1 MEESE
6 MRLNLRMKDLE
17 AMATAG
23 ENAQNDDNG
32 EGRMLASSDTIK
44 QYIKNFNNND
54 KLDFTQRLMNFANI
68 IEKRYLVEGLVMSL
82 YILAK
87 ENAEIKLALLD

>member
-1 MEESE
+1 
-6 MRLNLRMKDLE
+6 
-17 AMATAG
+17 
-23 ENAQNDDNG
+23 
-32 EGRMLASSDTIK
+32 
-44 QYIKNFNNND
+44 
-54 KLDFTQRLMNFANI
+54 MNFANI